1 MSSVVSWFFW
11 AARVVLAVV
20 IATAVYGVFDGT
32 VFGWSVTVAL
42 VVAYGL
48 LTRPVRP
55 LVRALWTARRNGVGL
70 AEARAAH
77 VLLGNFD
84 RVAYTAGV
92 ASMEEPRGR
101 DDDEHLRTD
110 DGSPWLTLF
119 MHWLFLAGVCE
130 RPRPFYID
138 VPAVVS
144 WGVSPVEIRLR
155 VRSTARGEDAQD
167 LSDPVVVRHVQ
178 EAVRA
183 LLGDSITVRAEVE
196 ASTVLLHVRFRDPLA
211 GSRDSVMPSEAG
223 PVRIGVDETGENI
236 TWNPYEATHT
246 ATQGMTRSGKS
257 VQEYTRFS
265 GVAGRADVE
274 VCGLDPT
281 GVLLGPWVD
290 AGCTRIG
297 VPATAGETPVYEHF
311 RQVLDGLVD
320 VMDRRTMQLA
330 AIGKDKLDAADF
342 SAKLPVLVV
351 VLEEW
356 PGILRAAG
364 AEDAAEGRKPA
375 ERVAPKIDAGV
386 GRLVAE
392 GAKAG
397 VRVNLLA
404 QRLSAKSLDTDS
416 RSNFG
421 ARHTMRVDNADAVG
435 MLHANAAEWAPIV
448 AEFQAGQG
456 LIERPGLGQR
466 RYRADYTSY
475 ETYLARVRKESNRR

>member
-11 AARVVLAVV
+11 AARVVLAMV
-20 IATAVYGVFDGT
+20 IATAVYGAFDGT
-32 VFGWSVTVAL
+32 VFGWIVTVSL
-42 VVAYGL
+42 VIAYGV

-55 LVRALWTARRNGVGL
+55 LLRAWWTARRNGVGL

-92 ASMEEPRGR
+92 ASMEEPPSR

-110 DGSPWLTLF
+110 DVSPWLTLF
-119 MHWLFLAGVCE
+119 AHWLFLAGLRE
-130 RPRPFYID
+130 RPRPFYTD
-138 VPAVVS
+138 VPAVLS
-144 WGVSPVEIRLR
+144 WGVSPVETWLR

-167 LSDPVVVRHVQ
+167 LSDPLVVRHVQ

-211 GSRDSVMPSEAG
+211 GARNSVMPSAVG

-236 TWNPYEATHT
+236 TWDPYEATHT

-257 VQEYTRFS
+257 VQEYSRLS
-265 GVAGRADVE
+265 GLAGRADVE

-281 GVLLGPWVD
+281 GVLLGPWAD
-290 AGCTRIG
+290 AGCARIG
-297 VPATAGETPVYEHF
+297 IPATAGDTPVYERF
-311 RQVLDGLVD
+311 RQVVDELVAG
-320 VMDRRTMQLA
+320 MDQRTMQLA
-330 AIGKDKLDAADF
+330 TRGKDKLDAADF
-342 SAKLPVLVV
+342 SAELPVLVV

-397 VRVNLLA
+397 IRVNLLA

-435 MLHANAAEWAPIV
+435 MLHANAHEWAPIV
-448 AEFQAGQG
+448 AEFQPGQG

-466 RYRADYTSY
+466 RYRADFTSY
-475 ETYLARVRKESNRR
+475 DTYLERVREHVNA